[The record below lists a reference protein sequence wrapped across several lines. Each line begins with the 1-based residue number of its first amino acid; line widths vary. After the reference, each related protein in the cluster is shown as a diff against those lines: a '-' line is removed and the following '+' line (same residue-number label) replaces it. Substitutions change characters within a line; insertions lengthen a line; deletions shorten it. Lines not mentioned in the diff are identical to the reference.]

1 MQDRRQIK
9 NTDNTQTKD
18 NPEKANYAKHSKTKQ
33 PWFSRLYNTQPGNE
47 IGLFYT
53 VSTKKL

>member
-33 PWFSRLYNTQPGNE
+33 PWFSRL
-47 IGLFYT
+47 L
-53 VSTKKL
+53 